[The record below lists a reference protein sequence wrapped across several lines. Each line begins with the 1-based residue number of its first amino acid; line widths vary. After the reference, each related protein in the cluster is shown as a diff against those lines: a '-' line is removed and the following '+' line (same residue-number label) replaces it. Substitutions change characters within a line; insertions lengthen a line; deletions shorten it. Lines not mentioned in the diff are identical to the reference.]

1 MILAEDLRK
10 AILQAAIQGKLV
22 EQRPEEGTGDE
33 LYEEI
38 TALKKAEGLPDY
50 KHKEINTDDLFD
62 IPDNWKWVLLGDII
76 SDTEAG
82 KSPQCSARIRKGAEW
97 GVIKTT
103 AIQDGKFIEK
113 ENKVLPDGFQIQES
127 QVIHVD
133 DLLITRAGPRNRT
146 GITCIVEHEPE
157 QLILSDKTVRIAY
170 IKGYIDARY
179 LQYVL
184 KSPATKVFLFGAM
197 TGMAASQVNISQ
209 EKMKMLP
216 IPLPSIKE
224 QQRISY
230 KLKKILCEIEK
241 YADSEREVVSIQLAF
256 PDDMRKSILQ
266 YAMQGKLVEQ
276 RSEEGTGEEL
286 YQQIQVEKI
295 KLIKEGQLKKEKVL
309 AEITEDEIPFDIP
322 DSWKWVRL
330 GAIGDWGAGGTP
342 SRTKTEYYSGDI
354 PWLKTGDLNDGFI
367 DELPEFITKKALDE
381 TSLRLNPVG
390 SVLMAMYG
398 ATIGKLGILNIEA
411 TTNQACCACIPY
423 NGIYNKYLFY
433 YLFASRTEFIR
444 QGAGGA
450 QPNISRK
457 KIVRYL
463 FPLPPI
469 EEQKR
474 IAEKL
479 DRILPH
485 ITDLKEAI

>member
-1 MILAEDLRK
+1 M
-10 AILQAAIQGKLV
+10 
-22 EQRPEEGTGDE
+22 
-33 LYEEI
+33 
-38 TALKKAEGLPDY
+38 
-50 KHKEINTDDLFD
+50 LF
-62 IPDNWKWVLLGDII
+62 PV
-76 SDTEAG
+76 
-82 KSPQCSARIRKGAEW
+82 PP
-97 GVIKTT
+97 
-103 AIQDGKFIEK
+103 IE
-113 ENKVLPDGFQIQES
+113 
-127 QVIHVD
+127 
-133 DLLITRAGPRNRT
+133 
-146 GITCIVEHEPE
+146 
-157 QLILSDKTVRIAY
+157 
-170 IKGYIDARY
+170 
-179 LQYVL
+179 
-184 KSPATKVFLFGAM
+184 
-197 TGMAASQVNISQ
+197 
-209 EKMKMLP
+209 
-216 IPLPSIKE
+216 E
-224 QQRISY
+224 QQRIVD
-230 KLKKILCEIEK
+230 KLNCIL
-241 YADSEREVVSIQLAF
+241 SELDTYSNAEQELISLQAAF

-266 YAMQGKLVEQ
+266 YAMQGNLVEQ
-276 RSEEGTGEEL
+276 RFEEGTGEEL
-286 YQQIQVEKI
+286 YQKIQVEKAE
-295 KLIKEGQLKKEKVL
+295 LIKKGKLKKEKAL

-330 GAIGDWGAGGTP
+330 GAIGDWGAGCTP